1 MNQST
6 FLWEELP
13 VSPSPSPDS
22 EKDWA
27 IRVVTSCLPTVRL
40 LNDIGPAG
48 WLGRMSPVSC
58 RLTTEGILEPSWGCW
73 QNSGMGSPTEFL
85 TLNSPEHNA
94 SPEQSPNEEGVCS
107 LSDILEIGD
116 LPQRHFLSARA
127 CKGLLLRI
135 EKRGKETPPALKA
148 ALNFAA
154 RSTLEITKTPAQTD

>member
-27 IRVVTSCLPTVRL
+27 IRVATSCLPTVRL

-48 WLGRMSPVSC
+48 WFGRMSPVVC
-58 RLTTEGILEPSWGCW
+58 QLTTEGILEPSSGCW
-73 QNSGMGSPTEFL
+73 QNSGMGSPTGFL

-94 SPEQSPNEEGVCS
+94 FPEQSPNEEGVCS
-107 LSDILEIGD
+107 LSDILETGD
-116 LPQRHFLSARA
+116 LPQRHFLTARA
-127 CKGLLLRI
+127 CQGLLNRSEKNGKPMPENLRQI
-135 EKRGKETPPALKA
+135 LSGVA
-148 ALNFAA
+148 A
-154 RSTLEITKTPAQTD
+154 TKPIQK